1 MAGGI
6 GGIGFLNTRMYAPPV
21 RDLYLRATDPRAAAE
36 DGRVRMREVQA
47 QVVMARR
54 AIEALQEV
62 LGTRR
67 VRAGSGADGPA
78 SVTSAVALDIDTT
91 ATAAALRSA
100 DEVNATPTSFSPFG
114 PDWSKSST
122 ALATFGG
129 VYAGTMDDTLTLE
142 VQTEGTV
149 GVDDIRI
156 RVRNGEG
163 TPIDVFD
170 LDASYVP
177 GSILELSNGLTLQ
190 LGAGDLVRKDKAY
203 LDVSASVGSAVDP
216 TKPFDGTRNDNPS
229 LEVGQAVTTGS
240 FTVNGTEVAVS
251 ASDSLQDVVDRITA
265 TVDGVTATFDAAS
278 ERVVLTSD
286 VAGEGQ
292 DIAVADDT
300 SGFLAATKLDT
311 ATLEAGTDGAQGMP
325 MADVAALVGVL
336 AGTVTVNGIEV
347 AIDPSADSLDDA
359 LARIQATV
367 PGVTASFDAATQKVT
382 IGSADGEALVLDD
395 GSSGLF
401 AALGIAAGTYEA
413 ESRPSSAVRAERR
426 AFARQVSEALEDVQ
440 REMNRLFDRLD
451 SPSLEESRDVTRVR
465 TRVAAALRTEFEGDP
480 ENLRSGFG
488 VDFSLAEDADQLF
501 DFGASEQ
508 QVFRRA
514 FVTSHDRVLDFL
526 VGRRGQRA
534 GAGLVG
540 GLLSAL
546 QTADADLREKY
557 GSVGVLVNRAV

>member
-1 MAGGI
+1 MA
-6 GGIGFLNTRMYAPPV
+6 A
-21 RDLYLRATDPRAAAE
+21 
-36 DGRVRMREVQA
+36 
-47 QVVMARR
+47 VVARR
-54 AIEALQEV
+54 
-62 LGTRR
+62 
-67 VRAGSGADGPA
+67 P
-78 SVTSAVALDIDTT
+78 
-91 ATAAALRSA
+91 
-100 DEVNATPTSFSPFG
+100 
-114 PDWSKSST
+114 
-122 ALATFGG
+122 
-129 VYAGTMDDTLTLE
+129 
-142 VQTEGTV
+142 
-149 GVDDIRI
+149 
-156 RVRNGEG
+156 
-163 TPIDVFD
+163 
-170 LDASYVP
+170 
-177 GSILELSNGLTLQ
+177 
-190 LGAGDLVRKDKAY
+190 
-203 LDVSASVGSAVDP
+203 
-216 TKPFDGTRNDNPS
+216 
-229 LEVGQAVTTGS
+229 
-240 FTVNGTEVAVS
+240 
-251 ASDSLQDVVDRITA
+251 
-265 TVDGVTATFDAAS
+265 ATFDAAS